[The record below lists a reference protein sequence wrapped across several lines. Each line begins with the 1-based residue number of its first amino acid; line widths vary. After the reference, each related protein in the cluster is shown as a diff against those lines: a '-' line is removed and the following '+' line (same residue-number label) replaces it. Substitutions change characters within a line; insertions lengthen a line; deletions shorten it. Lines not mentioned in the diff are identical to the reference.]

1 MTQLHRVLYC
11 SRNVIPGATE
21 AVAADVR
28 EILAVSRVN
37 NARDGVTGGLLFS
50 EGCFAQ
56 VLEGPQDAVEAAF
69 ERIQCDARHSEVVV
83 LQNGPIPKRDF
94 PDWSMAFAGA
104 DAVSSPLA
112 KVTFAGAFSGQSSV
126 GDDVLDM
133 LKGLVVHE
141 ADWLAPSA
149 VSAPFS
155 RNDASLAA

>member
-1 MTQLHRVLYC
+1 VLYC
-11 SRNVIPGATE
+11 SRNIIPGAVE

-28 EILAVSRVN
+28 EILAMSRVN

-56 VLEGPQDAVEAAF
+56 VLEGPLDAVEAAF
-69 ERIQCDARHSEVVV
+69 EHIQCDARHCEVVV
-83 LQNGPIPKRDF
+83 LQSGPITKRDF
-94 PDWSMAFAGA
+94 PDWSMAFVGTGA
-104 DAVSSPLA
+104 ASSPLA
-112 KVTFAGAFSGQSSV
+112 KATLASAFSGQSSV

-133 LKGLVVHE
+133 LRALVVRE

-155 RNDASLAA
+155 RNDAFLAA

>member
-11 SRNVIPGATE
+11 SRNIIPGALE

-69 ERIQCDARHSEVVV
+69 ERIQCDPRHCEVVV
-83 LQNGPIPKRDF
+83 LQSDPIATRDF
-94 PDWSMAFAGA
+94 PDWSMAFAGT
-104 DAVSSPLA
+104 DAASSPLA
-112 KVTFAGAFSGQSSV
+112 QATLATAFSGQSSA
-126 GDDVLDM
+126 GDNVLDM
-133 LKGLVVHE
+133 LKGLVARE
-141 ADWLAPSA
+141 TDWLASA
-149 VSAPFS
+149 AVPAPFS
-155 RNDASLAA
+155 RNDSSMSA